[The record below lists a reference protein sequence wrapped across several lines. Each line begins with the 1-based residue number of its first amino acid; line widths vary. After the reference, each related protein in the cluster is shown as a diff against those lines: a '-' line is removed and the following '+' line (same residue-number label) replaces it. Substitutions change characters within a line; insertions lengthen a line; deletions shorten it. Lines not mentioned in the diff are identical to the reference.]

1 MGPSSSAAPPAEHA
15 TRALQVTGE
24 YQKRPL
30 DPVDRFSEIIFGLI
44 MVLTFT
50 GALSVAESGRREV
63 REMLAAALACN
74 VAWGLVDGVMYV
86 LTSIAGRARVAL
98 VFRGIRAADPATA
111 RAIVL
116 AALPEGAA
124 AITDEA
130 EADRMVARAR
140 ALPESRRP
148 PSLTAADLRG
158 AVSSCLL
165 VVLAT
170 FPPTIPFLLVE
181 DAARA
186 LRISNGLAVVSLF
199 LAGYSL
205 GKATGVRAWLFG
217 LVMVILGS
225 ALVGLTIALGG

>member
-1 MGPSSSAAPPAEHA
+1 MDPSPSAAPPSVHA
-15 TRALQVTGE
+15 SRALRIVNI

-30 DPVDRFSEIIFGLI
+30 EPVERFSEVIFGLI

-50 GALSVAESGRREV
+50 GALSVAESGRQDV
-63 REMLAAALACN
+63 RQMLVGALGCN
-74 VAWGLVDGVMYV
+74 VAWGVVDGVMYV
-86 LTSIAGRARVAL
+86 LTSIAGRARRAL
-98 VFRGIRAADPATA
+98 VFQGIRAADPATA

-116 AALPEGAA
+116 GALPEGVA

-130 EADRMVARAR
+130 EADRMVARVR
-140 ALPESRRP
+140 ALPEPRRP
-148 PSLTAADLRG
+148 PSVTVADLRG
-158 AVSSCLL
+158 ALGSCLL

-181 DAARA
+181 DAALA
-186 LRISNGLAVVSLF
+186 MRISNGLAVASLF

-205 GKATGVRAWLFG
+205 GKATGVRAWLLG
-217 LVMVILGS
+217 LAMVVLGS

>member
-1 MGPSSSAAPPAEHA
+1 MGPSSSATPPTEYA

-50 GALSVAESGRREV
+50 GALSVAESGRQDV
-63 REMLAAALACN
+63 RQMLVGALGCN

-86 LTSIAGRARVAL
+86 LSSIAGRARLAL
-98 VFRGIRAADPATA
+98 VFRGIRAADPSTA

-116 AALPEGAA
+116 AALPEGVA

-130 EADRMVARAR
+130 EADRMVARVR
-140 ALPESRRP
+140 ALPESRP
-148 PSLTAADLRG
+148 PSLTAEDLRG
-158 AVSSCLL
+158 AVASCLL

-181 DAARA
+181 DAERA

-205 GKATGVRAWLFG
+205 GRATGVRAWLLG
-217 LVMVILGS
+217 LAMVVLGS